1 MKLLIDEKFVY
12 LFFQIVYKPS
22 EEIRKLQKKMA
33 SLFEKQKKKGGIID
47 VEQERNRFLI
57 DITSVCGKARQ
68 RQTQDQT
75 PFPVNSLSSLV
86 TDSDTCSRY

>member
-1 MKLLIDEKFVY
+1 MGEKKGGNCRLTRSMFY
-12 LFFQIVYKPS
+12 LYFQIVYKPS

-47 VEQERNRFLI
+47 IEQERNRFLI
-57 DITSVCGKARQ
+57 EIKSVCGKACQ

-75 PFPVNSLSSLV
+75 PFPVNSL
-86 TDSDTCSRY
+86 

>member
-1 MKLLIDEKFVY
+1 MGEKKGGNCRLTRSTFY

-47 VEQERNRFLI
+47 IEQERNRFLI
-57 DITSVCGKARQ
+57 EITSVCGKACQ
-68 RQTQDQT
+68 RQTPDQT
-75 PFPVNSLSSLV
+75 PFPVNSL
-86 TDSDTCSRY
+86 